1 MFRTLFL
8 GLILIFMVGCASV
21 PASLQTKTK
30 NPITDLR
37 VITEHPT
44 VMQHQEVRLGGIIAS
59 IKNEAKQT
67 RVEIVAL
74 PLTSDGRP
82 ILNSK
87 PQGRFIANVPGF
99 LDPIEYAKG
108 RLLTVVGQYTEMQ
121 KGKVG
126 EYDYTFPVV
135 NASGEQIW
143 QVQQQIQMETPM
155 RFNRC
160 IGINC
165 GFWGDDY
172 FMSPFGIQ
180 GRVVDRVI
188 M

>member
-1 MFRTLFL
+1 MFRKLFL

-21 PASLQTKTK
+21 PASLQTTTK
-30 NPITDLR
+30 NPITDLH

-67 RVEIVAL
+67 RIEIVAL

-82 ILNSK
+82 LLHSK

-108 RLLTVVGQYTEMQ
+108 RLLTVVGQYTGTE

-126 EYDYTFPVV
+126 QYDYTFPVV
-135 NASGEQIW
+135 TVTGEQIW
-143 QVQQQIQMETPM
+143 QVQQQIQMEAPM

-160 IGINC
+160 IGFNC
-165 GFWGDDY
+165 GFWGNDY
-172 FMSPFGIQ
+172 FMPPFGIE
-180 GRVVDRVI
+180 GRVVDRVV